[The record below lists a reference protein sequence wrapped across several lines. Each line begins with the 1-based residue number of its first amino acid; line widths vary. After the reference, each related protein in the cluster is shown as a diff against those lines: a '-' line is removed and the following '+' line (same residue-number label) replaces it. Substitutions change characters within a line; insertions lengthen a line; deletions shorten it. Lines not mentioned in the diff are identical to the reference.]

1 VKKSFF
7 MLLIL
12 LLCIAS
18 VVVGIMLLRKES
30 ARPRMSA
37 LDRLAS
43 TFERRFAKF
52 EPRRGP
58 SVGLVRIFG
67 AITFTESQG
76 MFEAYPRGA
85 LRTIRAIR
93 QLRENPSVKA
103 IVIEINSPGGTVGSV
118 QEICHEIKMA
128 QKAGK
133 KVIASVADMAF
144 SGGYYIAS
152 ACDKIVANP
161 GSLTGSI
168 GVIIVGADLQKLFDI
183 IGIKFNV
190 LKSGEHKDILAYWR
204 DMTDEERNLLQ
215 TLVMDCYQ
223 QFVTAVSEGRNIPIE
238 KLLPLADGRIFSG
251 TQALDNQLID
261 SLGTLDDAINLA
273 AELAEI
279 KGKPSIIRPTIEPF
293 ERFFKF
299 IDAKFGKTPS
309 LKDMVMG
316 ECDSPIQY
324 RANIGSA
331 QAAFAYPTN
340 SQQ

>member
-1 VKKSFF
+1 MKKSFF